1 MTLYGQI
8 HGQNILDT
16 VCIDI
21 MTPRHK
27 SLNNH
32 KELYIVP

>member
-21 MTPRHK
+21 MTPRHQDTRA
-27 SLNNH
+27 
-32 KELYIVP
+32 